1 MSELET
7 RQLRY
12 FVAVAEELHFGR
24 AAGRLDMAQP
34 PLSKAIRDLERQL
47 GVPLLIRTTRQ
58 VTLTPAG
65 EALLADARVALDA
78 VAAAARRARRA
89 GQAEPTLRVALKAD
103 YDAGLLPLIV
113 DAYDTLPIELV
124 LGGPGQQVPALRDG
138 RADVALALAPFDDRD
153 MDSEPLVTGA
163 RVVALPAA
171 DPLAARTTIRLA
183 DLTGRKLPNG
193 ARAETGNV
201 LPPPVA
207 LVKDVSQLFSLVEIG
222 SIVWFLPD
230 WVAERF
236 PRPNIAYR
244 EVPELPPATL
254 EVVWLAESRSPAV
267 ASFVRVARQVVS
279 TRADQEPHA
288 PAARSAPGRP

>member
-47 GVPLLIRTTRQ
+47 GVQLLIRTTRQ
-58 VTLTPAG
+58 VSLTPAG
-65 EALLADARVALDA
+65 ETLLADARVALDA

-113 DAYDTLPIELV
+113 DAYDVQPIELV
-124 LGGPGQQVPALRDG
+124 LGGPGDQVPALRDG
-138 RADVALALAPFDDRD
+138 RADVALALSPYDERGV
-153 MDSEPLVTGA
+153 DSEALVTGA
-163 RVVALPAA
+163 RMVALPAA

-183 DLTGRKLPNG
+183 DLAGRKLPNG
-193 ARAETGNV
+193 AQADSGNL

-207 LVKDVSQLFSLVEIG
+207 LVKDFSQLFNLIEMG
-222 SIVWFLPD
+222 TIVWFLPD

-244 EVPELPPATL
+244 PVPELPEATL

-267 ASFVRVARQVVS
+267 AAFIRTARAVS
-279 TRADQEPHA
+279 DRRPVPEPPRRA
-288 PAARSAPGRP
+288 PAAR